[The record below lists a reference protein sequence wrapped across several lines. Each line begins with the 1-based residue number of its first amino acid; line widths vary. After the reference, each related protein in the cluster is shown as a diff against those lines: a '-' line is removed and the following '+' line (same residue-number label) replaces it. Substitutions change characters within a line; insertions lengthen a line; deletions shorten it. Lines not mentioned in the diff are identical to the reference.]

1 VALIELR
8 DVRRMY
14 RLGPQEIYALNGVT
28 LDLFDGEYVSIIG
41 PSGSGKSTLMHLLG
55 CLDLPTSGT
64 ISLDGIDVT
73 RASNTRLSQIRNEK
87 IGFVFQSF
95 NLLPKLNVLE
105 NVELPLIYS
114 GVGGR
119 ERRKRSLEA
128 LEAVGLAERIKHR
141 PNELSGGQS
150 QRVAIARALVN
161 RPKLLLADEPTG
173 ALDSNTGEA
182 VLRLFRDLN
191 SRGHTIILVTHDNKI
206 ANETDRK
213 IQILDG
219 KIQMDVRKTEL
230 NA

>member
-1 VALIELR
+1 MALIELR
-8 DVRRMY
+8 DIRRMY
-14 RLGPQEIYALNGVT
+14 RLGPQEIYALNGIS
-28 LDLFDGEYVSIIG
+28 LDLNEGEYISIIG

-64 ISLDGIDVT
+64 LSLDGIDVT

-95 NLLPKLNVLE
+95 NLLPKLSVLE

-114 GVGGR
+114 GVSSR
-119 ERRKRSLEA
+119 ERRKRALES

-161 RPKLLLADEPTG
+161 HPKLLLADEPTG

-191 SRGHTIILVTHDNKI
+191 ARGHTIILVTHDNKI

>member
-1 VALIELR
+1 MALIELR
-8 DVRRMY
+8 DIRRMY

-28 LDLFDGEYVSIIG
+28 LDLHEGEYISIIG

-95 NLLPKLNVLE
+95 NLLPKLSVLE

-114 GVGGR
+114 GVSGR
-119 ERRKRSLEA
+119 ERRKRALES

-161 RPKLLLADEPTG
+161 HPKLLLADEPTG

-191 SRGHTIILVTHDNKI
+191 AKGHTIILVTHDNKI

-230 NA
+230 RA